1 MQKVAKK
8 LQKNLQ
14 NFCRFFAEFLQ
25 LHILQKVLHFRP
37 REESVRYTYPLDLIS
52 SKNNYETHTANP
64 YLLNADWT
72 GQNRL
77 TNAQCTLVAVFV
89 VNDCCVQTKISLKKE
104 NKLSIFIMDSINQT
118 ALMDSLNQTAIM
130 EVEDYEFNSFLFWL
144 GLFGLYIVFG
154 IFLSFTMPIVVQLF
168 QHNTGIL

>member
-1 MQKVAKK
+1 M
-8 LQKNLQ
+8 
-14 NFCRFFAEFLQ
+14 
-25 LHILQKVLHFRP
+25 
-37 REESVRYTYPLDLIS
+37 IS

-118 ALMDSLNQTAIM
+118 AIM

-154 IFLSFTMPIVVQLF
+154 IFLSFTMPIVVIVNYS
-168 QHNTGIL
+168 NTILGFFELAASVSRKYPLWKQILLDF